1 MSTQTLG
8 MGRNVRNEEW
18 NRTSPLPLSLS
29 PQIQILPKSKSN
41 LNSRSSALVTMYIQG
56 QSLFKIP
63 SIINEIELITSE
75 FTSVQIL
82 LFSDP
87 QSSLK
92 LKIQT

>member
-1 MSTQTLG
+1 
-8 MGRNVRNEEW
+8 
-18 NRTSPLPLSLS
+18 
-29 PQIQILPKSKSN
+29 
-41 LNSRSSALVTMYIQG
+41 MYIQG